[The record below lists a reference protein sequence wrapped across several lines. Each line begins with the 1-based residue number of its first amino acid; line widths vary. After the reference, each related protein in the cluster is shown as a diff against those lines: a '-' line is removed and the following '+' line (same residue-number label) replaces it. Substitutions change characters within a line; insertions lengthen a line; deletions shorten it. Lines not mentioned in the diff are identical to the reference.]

1 MEEIISYIMET
12 PENVNGNILREKL
25 KEFKEGDGASSV
37 LDDLIEGKSGVHLVS
52 NAESVS
58 DAAFACSEQEGTKVG
73 LGWYLESVNLP
84 NATSIGVGAFDS
96 CSALT
101 SVDLPNATSIGNDA
115 FNGCSALTSVNLPN
129 ATSIGVGAFDSCSA
143 LASVNLPNV
152 TSIGENAFAD
162 ISSTAVINI
171 GAAEGVISGAPWG
184 APEGVT
190 INYNVHPTN
199 E

>member
-25 KEFKEGDGASSV
+25 KEFKEGDGASFV
-37 LDDLIEGKSGVHLVS
+37 LDDLIEGKSGIHLVS

-58 DAAFACSEQEGTKVG
+58 DAAFACFERDGINVG
-73 LGWYLESVNLP
+73 LGWYLESVDLP
-84 NATSIGVGAFDS
+84 NATSIGTDAFFSCSALTSVDLPNVTSIGNSAFGGCSALTSVDLPNVTSIGNSAFAS

-101 SVDLPNATSIGNDA
+101 SVDLPNATSIGTDA
-115 FNGCSALTSVNLPN
+115 FNG
-129 ATSIGVGAFDSCSA
+129 
-143 LASVNLPNV
+143 
-152 TSIGENAFAD
+152 

-171 GAAEGVISGAPWG
+171 GAAEGEISGAPWD
-184 APEGVT
+184 APNGVT
-190 INYNVHPTN
+190 INYNVHPTS